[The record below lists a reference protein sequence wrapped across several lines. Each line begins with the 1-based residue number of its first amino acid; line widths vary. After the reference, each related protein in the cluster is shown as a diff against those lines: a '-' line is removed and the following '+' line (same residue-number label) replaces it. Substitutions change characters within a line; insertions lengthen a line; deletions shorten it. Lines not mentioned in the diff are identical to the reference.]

1 MSKPIYLDYNATTP
15 LSELVKAELVRL
27 LQLDLGNPS
36 IGTEAN
42 RDGNL

>member
-1 MSKPIYLDYNATTP
+1 MNHPIYLDYNATTP

-36 IGTEAN
+36 RAVQPVITAI
-42 RDGNL
+42 